1 MDITASAVKDLRDRT
16 GAGMMDCKKAL
27 QESNG
32 DVEKAIEYLRKK
44 GIMKASTRQGRET
57 NEGRVECYIHPG
69 NRLGVLVEVNTE
81 TDFVAKTDDFIE
93 LCKNVAM
100 HIAAS
105 NPIGLRRED
114 IDPSLL
120 EKELEI
126 YRAQAAEQGKPA
138 NIVDRIAQ
146 GKLEKF
152 YQETCLLEQA
162 YIRDQEKTVNDI
174 VMAVAGKLGENI
186 NIKRFVRFQLGG

>member
-1 MDITASAVKDLRDRT
+1 MEITASAVKDLRDQT

-44 GIMKASTRQGRET
+44 GIMKASSRQGRET

-81 TDFVAKTDDFIE
+81 TDFVAKTSDFIE

-105 NPIGLRRED
+105 NPIAVKRED
-114 IDPSLL
+114 IDPTLL

-152 YQETCLLEQA
+152 YQESCLLEQA

-174 VMAVAGKLGENI
+174 VMATAGKLGENI

>member
-1 MDITASAVKDLRDRT
+1 MEITASAVKILRDQT

-32 DVEKAIEYLRKK
+32 DVEKAVEYLRKK
-44 GIMKASTRQGRET
+44 GIMKASSRQGRET

-81 TDFVAKTDDFIE
+81 TDFVAKTSDFIE

-105 NPIGLRRED
+105 NPIGIRRED
-114 IDPSLL
+114 IDPTLL
-120 EKELEI
+120 EKELDI

-152 YQETCLLEQA
+152 YQESCLMEQA

-174 VMAVAGKLGENI
+174 VMATAGKLGENI